1 MIPSNLPKFI
11 PNMSALWITP
21 FSLTPVSN
29 RNELLVPSS
38 DLKIVINQNQI
49 HKSELRRFSWL
60 ERWIEEDSKYLNWLE
75 DWLHYDKSNLVLT

>member
-1 MIPSNLPKFI
+1 MIKWPWLKMIPSTLPKFI

-38 DLKIVINQNQI
+38 DLKIVIKAENPCSATGGGSMN
-49 HKSELRRFSWL
+49 FSFCINEGL
-60 ERWIEEDSKYLNWLE
+60 A
-75 DWLHYDKSNLVLT
+75 